1 MGVENNLENLLKR
14 YNIKKPDTN
23 KENKFSMIAVE
34 HLIKILNDQTLID
47 HHNTILKGIKYIV
60 KHIGKDSIQF
70 LPMII
75 PSILTW
81 IG

>member
-1 MGVENNLENLLKR
+1 MYNNIDELLKR
-14 YNIKKPDTN
+14 YSIKKPDIT

-47 HHNTILKGIKYIV
+47 HHYTILRAIKFV
-60 KHIGKDSIQF
+60 VTHIGKDSIQF

-75 PSILTW
+75 PSILNW